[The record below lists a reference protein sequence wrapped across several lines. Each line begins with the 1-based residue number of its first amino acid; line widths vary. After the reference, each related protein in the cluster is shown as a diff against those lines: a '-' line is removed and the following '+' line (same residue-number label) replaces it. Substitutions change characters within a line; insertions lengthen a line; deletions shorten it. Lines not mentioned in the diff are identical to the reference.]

1 MQGRGHKQMTFRV
14 VLRQL
19 CCGSAGRDQLRR
31 PQPSGENHLAKCGT
45 ERQQLEPKVWQT
57 PLTTCQLPLDQHCLG
72 EQVWAGLAQG
82 CPGPSLKRCWL
93 PVPTGETEW
102 ERSSAT
108 QHADSQPRSPRPPR
122 REEALGHGACRADLP
137 HTWGRCGSGG
147 ASPGQARGAGLSQRG
162 REVPARLLPGTP
174 DPILREDPSGT
185 TEGTHCHLFFLTGE
199 LHMSKEPGLM
209 GEVGSTRE
217 LGPSPP
223 ISGQL

>member
-1 MQGRGHKQMTFRV
+1 MTFRV

-19 CCGSAGRDQLRR
+19 CCGGAGRDQLRR

-122 REEALGHGACRADLP
+122 WEEALGHGACRADLP
-137 HTWGRCGSGG
+137 HTWGRPAGTPAGT
-147 ASPGQARGAGLSQRG
+147 GLSMAATNFVQEMSLVG
-162 REVPARLLPGTP
+162 DRLLLKLQRLPQAEP
-174 DPILREDPSGT
+174 VEIVAFSVIL
-185 TEGTHCHLFFLTGE
+185 LFT
-199 LHMSKEPGLM
+199 
-209 GEVGSTRE
+209 
-217 LGPSPP
+217 
-223 ISGQL
+223 GQLGLSDSPQCPWLFLGVPRQKRSRCLLWGTKKFLLVL